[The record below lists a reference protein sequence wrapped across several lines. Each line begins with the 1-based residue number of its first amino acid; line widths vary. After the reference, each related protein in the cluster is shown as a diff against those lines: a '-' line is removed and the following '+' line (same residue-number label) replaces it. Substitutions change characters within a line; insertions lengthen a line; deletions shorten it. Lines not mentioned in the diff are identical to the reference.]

1 MQHLQDLCPLDH
13 LWSNWTSATRL
24 GREASKTLVAVC
36 YLLAEVGSLEGD
48 HADVNCVGDK
58 RLVVHELV
66 GGEGGDGVEEELGG
80 LLEVPDGHA
89 VQTLVDLQAVPAVP
103 VAALLDE
110 AAGGEDSPAV
120 TQGGDVWLDVRT
132 KLYLLAFS
140 VLRVMRSLSM

>member
-1 MQHLQDLCPLDH
+1 MITCG
-13 LWSNWTSATRL
+13 AT
-24 GREASKTLVAVC
+24 GRQRHVWDESQEEASKTGVAVR

-48 HADVNCVGDK
+48 HADVDCVGDK
-58 RLVVHELV
+58 SLVVHELV

-103 VAALLDE
+103 VATLLDE
-110 AAGGEDSPAV
+110 AAGWRRCISCGLGS
-120 TQGGDVWLDVRT
+120 GDVWLDVRAT
-132 KLYLLAFS
+132 PYLLAFS